1 MKKIY
6 NTSKYFA
13 LAILFSIASCNK
25 QLENEKGEIK
35 IEPIKYKKQK
45 RNPDV
50 RHKKGIEEMADYQLE
65 IRKPMDSKEP
75 TYKKGY
81 LLEEFKKATDFASKS
96 KKKSAV
102 NPVFIERGPANVP
115 GRTRGIV
122 VDPNDNKRWFA
133 GTASGGVWLTEDEGV
148 TWRNVTD
155 TSIPNLATSTI
166 AISPQDSNTLYVGTG
181 EPFGN
186 LGAVGGSGVFKT
198 TNGGTTWT
206 VLGASSAYGDVGRI
220 IINPANKDNVVI
232 GTTKGIYRTTDGGAN
247 WTQTYAS
254 PNISSN
260 WVQDLDADPTDFNIQ
275 YGSIRNFGMVKSTDG
290 GVTWSTIFDRA
301 NFNTNHSRFETA
313 ISPADPNTIFVSV
326 YSPTINQNGTATV
339 GVNTDFYVSRNKG
352 GSFANL
358 KTTGTA
364 AGANL
369 VTGQG
374 WYDNI
379 IIAHPYD
386 TNIFYVGGVA
396 VFKVTIS
403 GLNFTSRSI
412 ASGYD
417 GSQIN
422 TDVHVDQHGMTTIL
436 GNNQEF
442 RILLGNDGGVYSTSF
457 KTDPG
462 ATTGDWSVTAVGKNS
477 TQFYG
482 ATKQNGADNYLA
494 GAQDNGTWISQG
506 NNADKTKAY
515 QKILGGDGF
524 EVIWH
529 YNKPG
534 NYIGVS
540 QNYGQVG
547 RYINNVGALSNFTES
562 GSAAAPFYAKLS
574 SADNNPDAVFAV
586 TMTGVWRSTDFAGTW
601 VQTPISVGFAST
613 YSSTMNVEVSTAD
626 PNVVWAGG
634 AMREDGA
641 VSLHVS
647 EDNGQTFR
655 QTSSFD
661 NPKSNHSLNISGIG
675 VSLTER
681 KRAYALFSS
690 QGAAKILKTEDLG
703 VTWTDISGFATNI
716 RTGFPDVAVH
726 SIVEM
731 PFNKDIL
738 WAGTDIG
745 IFETSNGGNTWTLL
759 NNFLPVAVYD
769 MKIVNDQ
776 VVIST
781 YGRGIW
787 SATLSELSSYTLP
800 AFLSQPNV
808 TSAQKGIESLKTL
821 VSYNVTTDNVN
832 RVKVFIDDVEQ
843 PEVIQNFNTGV
854 TYQYETADL
863 SEGTHK
869 FGIQLFDDGN
879 SSSSLLKEYV
889 FSVIDFDDASQT
901 AGIAQFSNSDVYT
914 LNAEFSINNMNG
926 TVTQSVLN
934 NTDHPYAD
942 NKVYTTILRRPL
954 TITEAN
960 KNFIYEDMAIVEP
973 YTDNLA
979 DLTSFYDYV
988 IIEAST
994 DLQTWKTLDKY
1005 DSRRFPEWLAE
1016 FNKGA
1021 AATASDNL
1029 FKSQTIVITD
1039 KGFSIGE
1046 TIVFRF
1052 RLVADP
1058 GANSFGWAIKSIEGS
1073 VVSIDDVINGLEVF
1087 SVYPTISKGNFT
1099 IFGKNT
1105 LGKTKLQIV
1114 DITGKSVYNSILDF
1128 NTKEKQSVSVNL
1140 KSGVYIL
1147 QVIGENNKK
1156 SSKKIII
1163 E

>member
-6 NTSKYFA
+6 TKSKCIA
-13 LAILFSIASCNK
+13 LSILFLITSCNHQEK
-25 QLENEKGEIK
+25 ENGEIK
-35 IEPIKYKKQK
+35 IEPIKYKNKK
-45 RNPDV
+45 RDPNV
-50 RHKKGIEEMADYQLE
+50 RHKKGIEEMADYQLA
-65 IRKPMDSKEP
+65 IRKTIDAKEP
-75 TYKKGY
+75 SYQKGY
-81 LLEEFKKATDFASKS
+81 LLEEFKKATAYLSKS
-96 KKKSAV
+96 QHKSFL
-102 NPVFIERGPANVP
+102 NPVFTERGPANVP
-115 GRTRGIV
+115 GRTRGIA

-148 TWRNVTD
+148 TWKNITD

-166 AISPQDSNTLYVGTG
+166 AISPQDSNTIYVGTG

-198 TNGGTTWT
+198 TDGGTTWT
-206 VLGASSAYGDVGRI
+206 ILGASSAYGDVGRI
-220 IINPANKDNVVI
+220 IINPANKDNVLI
-232 GTTKGIYRTTDGGAN
+232 GTTKGIYRTTDGGTT
-247 WTQTYAS
+247 WTQAYAS
-254 PNISSN
+254 LNSSSN
-260 WVQDLDADPTDFNIQ
+260 WVQDLDADPSNFNIQ
-275 YGSIRNFGMVKSTDG
+275 YGSVRNFGVVKSTDG

-313 ISPADPNTIFVSV
+313 ISPADPSTIFISV
-326 YSPTINQNGTATV
+326 YSPGSSATT

-352 GSFANL
+352 TSFTNL
-358 KTTGTA
+358 KTTGSA
-364 AGANL
+364 ANANL

-379 IIAHPYD
+379 IMAHPYD
-386 TNIFYVGGVA
+386 TNVFYVGGVA

-403 GLNFTSRSI
+403 GVNFTFTSI

-417 GSQIN
+417 SSKIN
-422 TDVHVDQHGMTTIL
+422 TDVHVDQHGMATIL

-457 KTDPG
+457 KANPG
-462 ATTGDWSVTAVGKNS
+462 NASGDWSLAAVGKNS
-477 TQFYG
+477 TQFYS
-482 ATKQNGADNYLA
+482 ATKQNGADNYIA
-494 GAQDNGTWISQG
+494 GAQDNGCWISQG
-506 NNADKTKAY
+506 NNSDKTKAY

-534 NYIGVS
+534 NFIGVS

-547 RYINNVGALSNFTES
+547 RYINNVGALSNFEES

-574 SADNNPDAVFAV
+574 NSDNNPDAVFAV
-586 TMTGVWRSTDFAGTW
+586 TTTGVWRSTDFAGTW
-601 VQTPISVGFAST
+601 VQTPIAVGFAST

-634 AMREDGA
+634 AMTENGLR
-641 VSLHVS
+641 SLHVS
-647 EDNGQTFR
+647 EDNGLTFR

-661 NPKSNHSLNISGIG
+661 NPISNHNLNISGIG

-703 VTWTDISGFATNI
+703 ATWTDISGFATALG
-716 RTGFPDVAVH
+716 TGFPDVAVH
-726 SIVEM
+726 SIIEM
-731 PFNKDIL
+731 PFDKDIL

-745 IFETSNGGNTWTLL
+745 IFETLNGGANWTLL
-759 NNFLPVAVYD
+759 NNFIPVAVYD

-776 VVIST
+776 VIIST

-800 AFLSQPNV
+800 AFLRQPQIISN
-808 TSAQKGIESLKTL
+808 QKAIESLKTI
-821 VSYNVTTDNVN
+821 VNYNVTADDVN
-832 RVKVFIDDVEQ
+832 RVKIFIDDVEQ
-843 PEVIQNFNTGV
+843 PEVVQDFNTDV

-869 FGIQLFDDGN
+869 IGIQLFDDSTN
-879 SSSSLLKEYV
+879 SKSLLKEYE
-889 FSVIDFDDASQT
+889 FSVIDFEAASQT
-901 AGIAQFSNSDVYT
+901 AGIAQFSVSDVYT
-914 LNAEFSINNMNG
+914 LDAEFTVNDMNG
-926 TVTQSVLN
+926 TVTKSVLN
-934 NTDHPYAD
+934 NKDHPYLD
-942 NKVYTTILRRPL
+942 NKVYTSILRRPL
-954 TITEAN
+954 IITEAN

-973 YTDNLA
+973 YTDNLS
-979 DLTSFYDYV
+979 DLNSFYDYV
-988 IIEAST
+988 IIEASS
-994 DLQTWKTLDKY
+994 DLQTWETLDKY

-1029 FKSQTIVITD
+1029 FKSQTIVLTD
-1039 KGFSIGE
+1039 KGFSVGE

-1052 RLVADP
+1052 RLVSDP
-1058 GANSFGWAIKSIEGS
+1058 AANSFGWAIRSIQGS
-1073 VVSIDDVINGLEVF
+1073 VASIDDVINDVTVF
-1087 SVYPTISKGNFT
+1087 AVYPTISKGEFT
-1099 IFGKNT
+1099 VFGKNT
-1105 LGKTKLQIV
+1105 FGKTKLQIV
-1114 DITGKSVYNSILDF
+1114 NLSGQSVYKNTLDF
-1128 NTKEKQSVSVNL
+1128 NLNEKQKISVNL
-1140 KSGVYIL
+1140 NSGVYMV
-1147 QVIGENNKK
+1147 QVIGENNKR